1 MTAAIVGIVIAVFV
15 VLVLLSW
22 MQSSS
27 NKEAVADL
35 QREIA
40 ETHIPD
46 ILELVYQEV
55 DDAGLRDLPGSTD
68 VDPTVLL
75 KVWKRDGADCP
86 IGQGE
91 FQIAEGVQPSE
102 ATEDDV
108 TFECGEEVGP
118 ETPDARR

>member
-1 MTAAIVGIVIAVFV
+1 MTVAVVGALIAIIV
-15 VLVLLSW
+15 VLTLLSR
-22 MQSSS
+22 MQSSR

-40 ETHIPD
+40 EVHIPD

-68 VDPTVLL
+68 VDATVLL
-75 KVWKRDGADCP
+75 KVWKRDGPDCP
-86 IGQGE
+86 VGQGE
-91 FQIAEGVQPSE
+91 FHVADGVEATE

-108 TFECGEEVGP
+108 TFECGE
-118 ETPDARR
+118 

>member
-1 MTAAIVGIVIAVFV
+1 MTVAIIGAVIAFFV
-15 VLVLLSW
+15 VLALLSW
-22 MQSSS
+22 MQSSR

-55 DDAGLRDLPGSTD
+55 DDAGLRNLPGSTD

-86 IGQGE
+86 IGKGE
-91 FQIAEGVQPSE
+91 FRIAEGVQASE

-108 TFECGEEVGP
+108 TFECGQE
-118 ETPDARR
+118 DK